1 MRSALTARPNP
12 TWATSVT
19 WTGSATT
26 ASCGCGPARSPWPG
40 STPAWCA
47 AATPCRAG
55 PTAAGSAT
63 GRSPGSAPA
72 RPRPLLAAAVSAALK
87 AAEAGLAF
95 GPSRALLGPAA
106 ARTGPGPRREDPPH
120 GLFPHPDPY
129 PDLGRGAVPG
139 HGRGPGRP
147 GICRH
152 LGDARRNRAV
162 PRAGPG
168 PAARPRRR
176 PDTSHRDGRRAHRP
190 CPGQHGHTLT
200 TRQTTQ
206 LPGSSGPLARHTL
219 EE

>member
-1 MRSALTARPNP
+1 MRSAPTARPNP
-12 TWATSVT
+12 IWATSAT

-26 ASCGCGPARSPWPG
+26 VSCGCGWARSPWPG

-47 AATPCRAG
+47 AATPCRTG

-72 RPRPLLAAAVSAALK
+72 RPRPLLGAAVSAALK
-87 AAEAGLAF
+87 AAGGRAGI
-95 GPSRALLGPAA
+95 RAVTGAARPAA
-106 ARTGPGPRREDPPH
+106 ASTGPGAQRKDPPH
-120 GLFPHPDPY
+120 GLVPHPDPY

-147 GICRH
+147 GIRRH
-152 LGDARRNRAV
+152 VGDARRKRAV

-168 PAARPRRR
+168 PPARPRRC
-176 PDTSHRDGRRAHRP
+176 PDTGHGDGHRAHRP
-190 CPGQHGHTLT
+190 AQIGRPHPGHRAGH
-200 TRQTTQ
+200 
-206 LPGSSGPLARHTL
+206 SVIAAARAACRTL